1 MYHSRKHMGR
11 KHRKTQKNV
20 VSPKVGGWVPKGP
33 KVGGWT
39 QNVGGWTQN
48 VGGWRPKTKSVKSST
63 TKSYR
68 TKYSVK
74 SNK

>member
-1 MYHSRKHMGR
+1 MAYQKKHMMR
-11 KHRKTQKNV
+11 KHRRTQK
-20 VSPKVGGWVPKGP
+20 KVGP

-39 QNVGGWTQN
+39 PK

-63 TKSYR
+63 VKSYR
-68 TKYSVK
+68 TKSSVK

>member
-1 MYHSRKHMGR
+1 MSHSRKHVGR

-20 VSPKVGGWVPKGP
+20 GTKVGTK
-33 KVGGWT
+33 
-39 QNVGGWTQN
+39 

-63 TKSYR
+63 VKSYR

>member
-1 MYHSRKHMGR
+1 MSHSR
-11 KHRKTQKNV
+11 KHRKTQKK
-20 VSPKVGGWVPKGP
+20 VSMKVGTKVGGWRPK
-33 KVGGWT
+33 
-39 QNVGGWTQN
+39 

-63 TKSYR
+63 IKSYR

>member
-1 MYHSRKHMGR
+1 MYTQIVFLFYILIGLAEYKMSYSKKRMGR
-11 KHRKTQKNV
+11 KHRKTQK
-20 VSPKVGGWVPKGP
+20 KVGMK
-33 KVGGWT
+33 
-39 QNVGGWTQN
+39 

-63 TKSYR
+63 VKSYR

>member
-1 MYHSRKHMGR
+1 MSYSKKRMGR

-20 VSPKVGGWVPKGP
+20 GM

-39 QNVGGWTQN
+39 PK

-63 TKSYR
+63 VKSYR
-68 TKYSVK
+68 TKYSIK

>member
-1 MYHSRKHMGR
+1 MSHSRKHMGR

-33 KVGGWT
+33 KMGM
-39 QNVGGWTQN
+39 N

>member
-1 MYHSRKHMGR
+1 MGR

-20 VSPKVGGWVPKGP
+20 GM

-39 QNVGGWTQN
+39 PK

-63 TKSYR
+63 VKSYR
-68 TKYSVK
+68 TKYSIK